1 MQKIRRKLLGVL
13 VSPAPL
19 FTTLPSSLWLLL
31 AATFFTKNVN
41 YEETET
47 QSMARSF
54 LLTAFYK
61 SITAFRIFGLCTRNL

>member
-1 MQKIRRKLLGVL
+1 VL

-19 FTTLPSSLWLLL
+19 FTTLPGSSWLLL
-31 AATFFTKNVN
+31 AAFFFGNIN

-54 LLTAFYK
+54 LITAFYK